1 MVMDGTVAPL
11 LLLLLLFLPALL
23 YLRRRPAAASGAPR
37 RSNHCP
43 HPNPVLGNALPF
55 LRNRHRFLDWATDLL
70 AAAPTSTIE
79 VRGALGLGSG
89 VATANPA
96 VVDHFLRG
104 NFPNYV
110 KGARFAVPF
119 EDLLGRG
126 LFVADGRLWTLQRK
140 LASYTFS
147 SRSLRRFSA
156 RVLRAHLHR
165 RLVPLLAAAASSGE
179 AVDLQDVLKR
189 FGFDNI
195 CNVAFGV
202 ESSTL
207 LEGRDRRHEAF
218 FAAFD
223 DAVEISV
230 ARVFHPT
237 NLVWR
242 AMRLANVGSER
253 RMRDAIRVID
263 EYVMEIVAS
272 EERLRRGEDEHEQ
285 HLLSRFAASMEEE
298 GGELAAMFGSPEA
311 KRRFLRDVVVS
322 FVMAGKDSTSS
333 ALTWLFWLLAANPR
347 CERRVH
353 EEVSRYG
360 DARRADA
367 GEDGDGDGD
376 GYDELKRMHYLH
388 AAISEAMRLY
398 PPVPIDSRV
407 AAAADAL
414 PDGTAV
420 QAGWFA
426 DYSAYAMGRMQQLW
440 GDDCREFRPERWL
453 NDGGEFLPVDAAR
466 YPVFHAGPRACLGR
480 EMAYVQMK
488 AVAAA
493 VIRGFA
499 VEPVQAPASMET
511 PPACEVTTTLRMKGG
526 LLVRV
531 RKREDDAAAKVDLI
545 DH

>member
-1 MVMDGTVAPL
+1 MDGTLAPL

-23 YLRRRPAAASGAPR
+23 LYLRRRPAAASR
-37 RSNHCP
+37 INNNHCP

-96 VVDHFLRG
+96 VVDHFLRAS
-104 NFPNYV
+104 FPNYV

-126 LFVADGRLWTLQRK
+126 LFAADGRLWALQRK
-140 LASYTFS
+140 LASYSFS

-165 RLVPLLAAAASSGE
+165 RLVPLLDAAAGSGE
-179 AVDLQDVLKR
+179 AVDLQDVLGR

-207 LEGRDRRHEAF
+207 LEGGDRRHEAF

-223 DAVEISV
+223 AAVEISV

-237 NLVWR
+237 TLVWR

-263 EYVMEIVAS
+263 EYVMAIVAS
-272 EERLRRGEDEHEQ
+272 EERLRLRRGEDEREHEQ

-298 GGELAAMFGSPEA
+298 GGELAAMFGSPGA

-353 EEVSRYG
+353 EEVSSSRHA
-360 DARRADA
+360 DPRRADA
-367 GEDGDGDGD
+367 GEDGHGD
-376 GYDELKRMHYLH
+376 GYDELRRMHYLH

-407 AAAADAL
+407 AVAADAL
-414 PDGTAV
+414 PDGTAGARRV
-420 QAGWFA
+420 VRRLLGV
-426 DYSAYAMGRMQQLW
+426 R
-440 GDDCREFRPERWL
+440 
-453 NDGGEFLPVDAAR
+453 DGED
-466 YPVFHAGPRACLGR
+466 
-480 EMAYVQMK
+480 
-488 AVAAA
+488 AAA
-493 VIRGFA
+493 VGRRLPRVPAGA
-499 VEPVQAPASMET
+499 VAE
-511 PPACEVTTTLRMKGG
+511 RRR
-526 LLVRV
+526 RV
-531 RKREDDAAAKVDLI
+531 RGGGRGEVPGVPRGATGVPREGDGVRADEGRGGRRDQEVRGGAGPGAGEHGDAAGVRGDDDAEDEGRATGADQEAGR
-545 DH
+545 